1 MYVWRWGLVESFF
14 KQKYCPSSSVLLRK
28 FNNNGLWGRLMD
40 VCIVFTDMAR
50 EAGTAALKDAGI
62 LYQDVEAVVASYC
75 YGEPTSGKVQVA
87 AKFWMIFD
95 SFLSLYMQV
104 YITCFSQ
111 TSSIWT
117 TKGQR
122 FGIQWGVSLLLIAKG
137 RAKFW
142 YYRGVS
148 LLLTP
153 KRHSQLSI
161 LQNDVTVRIIVVY

>member
-1 MYVWRWGLVESFF
+1 M
-14 KQKYCPSSSVLLRK
+14 
-28 FNNNGLWGRLMD
+28 
-40 VCIVFTDMAR
+40 CIVFTDMAR

-62 LYQDVEAVVASYC
+62 LYQDVQAVIASYC

-95 SFLSLYMQV
+95 SFLSSWMQV

-122 FGIQWGVSLLLIAKG
+122 FGI
-137 RAKFW
+137 
-142 YYRGVS
+142 
-148 LLLTP
+148 
-153 KRHSQLSI
+153 
-161 LQNDVTVRIIVVY
+161 TVRCLIIIDNKGTEPSFGITEGSLYY